1 MSSLF
6 LKKFANY
13 GATKLA
19 EQLSEIDSETMEN
32 LATFLVDSYN
42 GETEELVMMKEIETL
57 VDEEY
62 LGEEFSDDE

>member
-1 MSSLF
+1 
-6 LKKFANY
+6 
-13 GATKLA
+13 
-19 EQLSEIDSETMEN
+19 MEN